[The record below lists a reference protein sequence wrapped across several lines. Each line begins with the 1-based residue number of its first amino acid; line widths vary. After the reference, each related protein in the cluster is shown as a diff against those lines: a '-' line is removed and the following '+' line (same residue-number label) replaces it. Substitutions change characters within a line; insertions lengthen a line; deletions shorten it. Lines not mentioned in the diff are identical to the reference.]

1 MSNKADQE
9 FHIVI
14 FPSATSRPRRF
25 SIKRRTVRVLL
36 LATVVAV
43 VLEALFLVQYVTR
56 SGEIWELET
65 LRSEAIHHRQ
75 QATTLSSA
83 MEDLRKQLSNMR
95 EVNVRLRV
103 MLGLDPP
110 KVPPSPL
117 GLGGKEESR
126 VVLQSS
132 GGMGGE
138 GETLAE
144 VVAQLKQK
152 LTWLKEEAFI
162 QERYLH
168 ELTGIVGA
176 RRAQWAST
184 PSIWPVRGW
193 VSSGFGRRVSPFTG
207 EDTLHSGLD
216 ISAPMSTP
224 VKAPAAGFV
233 ITAGPEKSL
242 GNVVVLSHG
251 YGFKTLYAHLSKLRA
266 RMGQTVK
273 RGDIIGEVGNT
284 GLSTG
289 PHLHYEI
296 EIHGHAVDPFKY
308 IID

>member
-1 MSNKADQE
+1 MTKKTDQD

-14 FPSATSRPRRF
+14 FPSATTRPRRF
-25 SIKRRTVRVLL
+25 SINRRTVRVLL

-65 LRSEAIHHRQ
+65 LRTEAIQHRQ
-75 QATTLSSA
+75 QATALSSA

-103 MLGLDPP
+103 LLGLDPP

-126 VVLQSS
+126 MMLQSA

-138 GETLAE
+138 GELLSE
-144 VVAQLKQK
+144 VVAQLQQK
-152 LTWLKEEAFI
+152 MTWLKEEAVV

-168 ELTGIVGA
+168 ELTGIVGQ
-176 RRAQWAST
+176 RRMQWAST
-184 PSIWPVRGW
+184 PSVWPVRGW
-193 VSSGFGRRVSPFTG
+193 VTSGFGLRVSPFTG
-207 EDTLHSGLD
+207 QDMMHGGLD
-216 ISAPMSTP
+216 ISAPLNTP
-224 VKAPAAGFV
+224 VKAPAAGTV
-233 ITAGPEKSL
+233 MAVGPEKSL
-242 GNVVVLSHG
+242 GNVIVLSHG
-251 YGFKTLYAHLSKLRA
+251 FGFKTLYAHLAKVRVK
-266 RMGQTVK
+266 RGQLVK
-273 RGDIIGEVGNT
+273 RGDIIAEVGNT

-296 EIHGHAVDPFKY
+296 EVHGAPVDPIRY

>member
-1 MSNKADQE
+1 MSKKAHQE

-36 LATVVAV
+36 FTTVVAV
-43 VLEALFLVQYVTR
+43 ILEAFFLVQYVTR

-65 LRSEAIHHRQ
+65 LRSEAVQHRQ
-75 QATTLSSA
+75 QATSLSSA
-83 MEDLRKQLSNMR
+83 MEELRKQLSNMR

-117 GLGGKEESR
+117 GLGGKEETR
-126 VVLQSS
+126 VVPHAA

-138 GETLAE
+138 GQSLSE
-144 VVAQLKQK
+144 VVAQLQQK
-152 LTWLKEEAFI
+152 LTWLKEEAVL
-162 QERYLH
+162 QERYLR
-168 ELTGIVGA
+168 ELTGIVGE

-193 VSSGFGRRVSPFTG
+193 VSSGFGRRGSPFTG
-207 EDTLHSGLD
+207 EDMMHGGLD

-224 VKAPAAGFV
+224 VKAPAAGIV
-233 ITAGPEKSL
+233 IASGPEKSL
-242 GNVVVLSHG
+242 GNVIVVSHG
-251 YGFKTLYAHLSKLRA
+251 YGFKTLYAHMSKLRV
-266 RMGQTVK
+266 RTGQNVK
-273 RGDIIGEVGNT
+273 RGDLIGEVGNT

-296 EIHGHAVDPFKY
+296 ELNGAAVDPLKY

>member
-1 MSNKADQE
+1 MSNKTDQE
-9 FHIVI
+9 FHIVV

-65 LRSEAIHHRQ
+65 LRSEAIQHRQ

-83 MEDLRKQLSNMR
+83 MEDLRKQVSNMR

-126 VVLQSS
+126 VVLPSA

-138 GETLAE
+138 GESLSE
-144 VVAQLKQK
+144 VVAQLQQK
-152 LTWLKEEAFI
+152 LTWLREEAVI

-168 ELTGIVGA
+168 ELTGIVGE

-207 EDTLHSGLD
+207 EDTMHGGLD
-216 ISAPMSTP
+216 ISAPMSTL
-224 VKAPAAGFV
+224 VKAPAAGTV
-233 ITAGPEKSL
+233 IAVGPEKSL
-242 GNVVVLSHG
+242 GTVIVLSHG
-251 YGFKTLYAHLSKLRA
+251 YGFKTLYAHLSKLRVKT
-266 RMGQTVK
+266 GQTVK

-296 EIHGHAVDPFKY
+296 ELKGTAIDPTKY
-308 IID
+308 IIN

>member
-1 MSNKADQE
+1 MSKKAHQE

-36 LATVVAV
+36 FTTVVAV
-43 VLEALFLVQYVTR
+43 ILEAFFLVQYVTR

-65 LRSEAIHHRQ
+65 LRSEAVQHRQ
-75 QATTLSSA
+75 QATSLSSA
-83 MEDLRKQLSNMR
+83 MEELRKQLSNMR

-117 GLGGKEESR
+117 GLGGKEETR
-126 VVLQSS
+126 VVPHAA

-138 GETLAE
+138 GQSLSE
-144 VVAQLKQK
+144 VVAQLQQK
-152 LTWLKEEAFI
+152 LTWLKEEAVL
-162 QERYLH
+162 QERYLR
-168 ELTGIVGA
+168 ELTGIVGE

-207 EDTLHSGLD
+207 EDMMHGGLD

-224 VKAPAAGFV
+224 VKAPAAGTV
-233 ITAGPEKSL
+233 IAVGPEKSL
-242 GNVVVLSHG
+242 GNVVVVSHG
-251 YGFKTLYAHLSKLRA
+251 YGFKTLYAHLSKLRV
-266 RMGQTVK
+266 RNGQTVK
-273 RGDIIGEVGNT
+273 RGDVIGEVGNT

-296 EIHGHAVDPFKY
+296 ELNGAAVDPLKY

>member
-1 MSNKADQE
+1 MSKKAHQE

-36 LATVVAV
+36 FTTVVAV
-43 VLEALFLVQYVTR
+43 ILEAFFLVQYVTR

-65 LRSEAIHHRQ
+65 LRSEAVQHRQ
-75 QATTLSSA
+75 QATSLSSA
-83 MEDLRKQLSNMR
+83 MEELRKQLSNMR

-117 GLGGKEESR
+117 GLGGKEETR
-126 VVLQSS
+126 VVPHAA

-138 GETLAE
+138 GQSLSE
-144 VVAQLKQK
+144 VVAQLQQK
-152 LTWLKEEAFI
+152 LTWLKEEAVL
-162 QERYLH
+162 QERYLR
-168 ELTGIVGA
+168 ELTGIVGE

-207 EDTLHSGLD
+207 EDMMHGGLD

-224 VKAPAAGFV
+224 VKAPAAGTV
-233 ITAGPEKSL
+233 IAVGPEKSL
-242 GNVVVLSHG
+242 GNVVVVSHG
-251 YGFKTLYAHLSKLRA
+251 YGFKTLYAHLSKLRV
-266 RMGQTVK
+266 RNGQTVK
-273 RGDIIGEVGNT
+273 RGDVIGEVGNT

-296 EIHGHAVDPFKY
+296 ELNGAAVDPIRY
-308 IID
+308 IIN

>member
-1 MSNKADQE
+1 MSKKAHQE

-36 LATVVAV
+36 FTTVVAV
-43 VLEALFLVQYVTR
+43 ILEAFFLVQYVTR

-65 LRSEAIHHRQ
+65 LRSEAVQHRQ

-117 GLGGKEESR
+117 GLGGKEETR
-126 VVLQSS
+126 VIRTSV

-138 GETLAE
+138 GGSLSE
-144 VVAQLKQK
+144 VVAQLQQK
-152 LTWLKEEAFI
+152 LAWLKEEAVL

-168 ELTGIVGA
+168 ELTGIVGE

-207 EDTLHSGLD
+207 EDMMHGGLD

-224 VKAPAAGFV
+224 VKAPAAGIV
-233 ITAGPEKSL
+233 IASGPEKSL
-242 GNVVVLSHG
+242 GNVIVVSHG
-251 YGFKTLYAHLSKLRA
+251 YGFKTLYAHMSKLRV
-266 RMGQTVK
+266 RTGQNVK
-273 RGDIIGEVGNT
+273 RGDLIGEVGNT

-296 EIHGHAVDPFKY
+296 ELNGAAVDPLKY

>member
-1 MSNKADQE
+1 MSKKAEQE

-56 SGEIWELET
+56 SGEIWELEN
-65 LRSEAIHHRQ
+65 LRSEAIQHRQ

-83 MEDLRKQLSNMR
+83 LEELRKQLSNMR

-126 VVLQSS
+126 VVLQSV

-138 GETLAE
+138 GESLSE
-144 VVAQLKQK
+144 VVSQLQQK
-152 LTWLKEEAFI
+152 LMWLKEEAFI
-162 QERYLH
+162 QERHLH
-168 ELTGIVGA
+168 ELTGIVGQ
-176 RRAQWAST
+176 RRVQWAST

-207 EDTLHSGLD
+207 EYMMHGGLD

-233 ITAGPEKSL
+233 IAAGPEKSL
-242 GNVVVLSHG
+242 GNLVVLSHG
-251 YGFKTLYAHLSKLRA
+251 YGFKTLYAHLSKVRV
-266 RMGQTVK
+266 RTGQTVR

-296 EIHGHAVDPFKY
+296 EIHGQAVDPFKY

>member
-1 MSNKADQE
+1 MSNKTDQE
-9 FHIVI
+9 FQIVV

-65 LRSEAIHHRQ
+65 LRSEAIQHRQ

-83 MEDLRKQLSNMR
+83 MEDLRKQVSNMR

-126 VVLQSS
+126 VVLPSA

-138 GETLAE
+138 GESLSE
-144 VVAQLKQK
+144 VVAQLQQK
-152 LTWLKEEAFI
+152 LTWLREEAVI

-168 ELTGIVGA
+168 ELTGIVGE

-207 EDTLHSGLD
+207 EDTMHGGLD
-216 ISAPMSTP
+216 ISAPMSTL
-224 VKAPAAGFV
+224 VKAPAAGTV
-233 ITAGPEKSL
+233 IAVGPEKSL
-242 GNVVVLSHG
+242 GTVIVLSHG
-251 YGFKTLYAHLSKLRA
+251 YGFKTLYAHLSKLRVKT
-266 RMGQTVK
+266 GQTVK

-296 EIHGHAVDPFKY
+296 ELKGTAIDPTKY
-308 IID
+308 IIN